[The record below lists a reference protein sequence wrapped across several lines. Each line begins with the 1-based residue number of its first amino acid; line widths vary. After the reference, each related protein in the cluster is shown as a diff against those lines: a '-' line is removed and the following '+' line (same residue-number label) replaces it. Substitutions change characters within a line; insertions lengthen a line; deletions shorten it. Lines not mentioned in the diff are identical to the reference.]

1 MTRTTDDP
9 ATSPRGLQESL
20 LSRSTPEKT
29 LLAIVVFLAV
39 SLTAYTIYYAWAR
52 PFTQI
57 IHGMIFLHFGLTLY
71 YLHLAFGLLTEG
83 SSEVDGPILGRFD
96 DSVQRRYAQ
105 FDTVL
110 CIATAVASVFTGY
123 YFVTEYSRLTGD
135 AILLG
140 YSNTDLTLGLLVVVM
155 VLDATRRAYG
165 WSIAL
170 VGLLSIGYALYGSI
184 FPGFLNHT
192 GLGLRDVTL
201 YGATQVQRSGVY
213 GFITQAGAKYVAI
226 FIMFAGLARAY
237 GILDVI
243 LDLSQRLGRRL
254 RSGIVHVAV
263 VSSMAM
269 GSITGSAA
277 ANAATTGSFTIPM
290 MKRQGVRE
298 DFTAAIEA
306 VASSGGQIMP
316 PVMGVA
322 AFLMADF
329 IGVPYVRIIQAGLL
343 PALLFYFS
351 VTVAVQFAV
360 LRYGWTSDK
369 GDDTGGMFEILFSK
383 SALVIVGYFAL
394 AIGTFYLVRQVLALS
409 LFIAGI
415 ATLVAL
421 LLGRFVHGVATGS
434 DESGL
439 TELRIAVARFCQARY
454 FLIPMAVL
462 VYALAVMQLSAL
474 ATGLYTVLTLI
485 VVMYV
490 RDVTLLL
497 TTGSSDDSWV
507 TGADASES
515 GSAAPSP
522 GSAGSAVSAVPRQLF
537 ATTVKTLR
545 GFKKGALDMAP
556 LVGVLAAMGVIIKM
570 LTQTGLSGKISLRMV
585 ALAGGILVVALFL
598 AMFTSILFGLGMPT
612 PAAYVLVAALL
623 TAPLQE
629 LGVAEI
635 TAHLFV
641 FYFAMLS
648 AITPPVAVGVAV
660 ASRIADSGFL
670 VSAKQALRIGAAG
683 FLIPFALVANDSL
696 VTWTV
701 TGTPIA
707 TFCVFVGV
715 IALTAVTIGFDGRH
729 VLGASH
735 RVAYLALALGAMYAP
750 ALSGSLGN
758 GLATA
763 LQLATAI
770 LAFLGLALAHLD
782 RLPSSVTPRVEAGER

>member
-1 MTRTTDDP
+1 MTETTDDP
-9 ATSPRGLQESL
+9 ATSPGALLEALSKRSL
-20 LSRSTPEKT
+20 SER
-29 LLAIVVFLAV
+29 LLLPLV
-39 SLTAYTIYYAWAR
+39 SLFAVALTGYTIYYAWAR

-57 IHGMIFLHFGLTLY
+57 IHGMVFLHFGLSLY
-71 YLHLAFGLLTEG
+71 YLHLAYERVAKG
-83 SSEVDGPILGRFD
+83 SSVVTGPIVSRCSESIRAL
-96 DSVQRRYAQ
+96 YARL
-105 FDTVL
+105 DTVL
-110 CIATAVASVFTGY
+110 CLATAVASAIAGY
-123 YFVTEYSRLTGD
+123 YFVTGYDRLTGD

-155 VLDATRRAYG
+155 ALDATRRAYG

-170 VGLLSIGYALYGSI
+170 VGVGSVLYALFGSV
-184 FPGFLNHT
+184 FPGFLQHT
-192 GLGLRDVTL
+192 GLSLRDVTL
-201 YGATQVQRSGVY
+201 YGATQIERSGVY

-237 GILDVI
+237 GILDII
-243 LDLSQRLGRRL
+243 LDLSQRLGKRL

-263 VSSMAM
+263 ISSMAM

-290 MKRQGVRE
+290 MKRQGVRK

-329 IGVPYVRIIQAGLL
+329 IGVPYVRIIQAGFI

-351 VTVAVQFAV
+351 VGVAVQFAV

-369 GDDTGGMFEILFSK
+369 GEDTGGILEVVFSK
-383 SALVIVGYFAL
+383 SALVITAYFGL
-394 AIGTFYLVRQVLALS
+394 AVAAFYAARQFAGLS
-409 LFIAGI
+409 LVLSGVGTI
-415 ATLVAL
+415 VAL
-421 LLGRFVHGVATGS
+421 LLGRYVQGVATTSVRGGWA
-434 DESGL
+434 EL
-439 TELRIAVARFCQARY
+439 TRGVEQFFQGRY
-454 FLIPMAVL
+454 FLVPMAVL

-474 ATGLYTVLTLI
+474 ATGLYTVVTL
-485 VVMYV
+485 VAVMYV
-490 RDVTLLL
+490 RDVTLLFIGDEPADAWVAG
-497 TTGSSDDSWV
+497 TDDATGSTPFVGV
-507 TGADASES
+507 TVAK
-515 GSAAPSP
+515 
-522 GSAGSAVSAVPRQLF
+522 QLF
-537 ATTVKTLR
+537 VTTVKTLR
-545 GFKKGALDMAP
+545 GFMKGALDMAP

-585 ALAGGILVVALFL
+585 ALAGGILLIALIL
-598 AMFTSILFGLGMPT
+598 AMLTSILFGLGMPT

-660 ASRIADSGFL
+660 ASRIANSGFL
-670 VSAKQALRIGAAG
+670 ISAKQALRIGIAG

-701 TGTPIA
+701 TGTPVA
-707 TFCVFVGV
+707 TYSVFIGV

-729 VLGASH
+729 VLGLPH
-735 RVAYLALALGAMYAP
+735 RFGYLVLAFGAMYGP
-750 ALSGSLGN
+750 ALAGYIGANTATMLQVAAAT
-758 GLATA
+758 LA
-763 LQLATAI
+763 LVG
-770 LAFLGLALAHLD
+770 LGLAQLD
-782 RLPSSVTPRVEAGER
+782 RLPSAVTPAAELRDR

>member
-1 MTRTTDDP
+1 M
-9 ATSPRGLQESL
+9 LVL
-20 LSRSTPEKT
+20 VT
-29 LLAIVVFLAV
+29 LFAVV
-39 SLTAYTIYYAWAR
+39 LTGYTVYYAWER

-57 IHGMIFLHFGLTLY
+57 IHGMAFLHFGLSLY
-71 YLHLAFGLLTEG
+71 YLNLAYERVAEG
-83 SSEVDGPILGRFD
+83 SSAVEGPIVNRLD
-96 DSVQRRYAQ
+96 TSAQRLVARV
-105 FDTVL
+105 D
-110 CIATAVASVFTGY
+110 TAVCLAVVAVSAYAGY
-123 YFVTEYSRLTGD
+123 YFVTGYDRLTGD

-140 YSNTDLTLGLLVVVM
+140 YSSMDFTLGFIVIVIA
-155 VLDATRRAYG
+155 LDATRRAYG

-170 VGLLSIGYALYGSI
+170 VGGASIFYALFGSV
-184 FPGFLNHT
+184 FPGFLQHT
-192 GLGLRDVTL
+192 GLSMSDVTL
-201 YGATQVQRSGVY
+201 YGATQVERSGVY

-237 GILDVI
+237 GILDIV
-243 LDLSQRLGRRL
+243 LDLSQQLGKRL

-290 MKRQGVRE
+290 MRRQGVRE
-298 DFTAAIEA
+298 DFAAAIEA

-329 IGVPYVRIIQAGLL
+329 IGVPYVRIIQAGFL

-351 VTVAVQFAV
+351 VGVAVQFAV
-360 LRYGWTSDK
+360 LRYGWTSDR
-369 GDDTGGMFEILFSK
+369 GDDTGGMFEVIFSK
-383 SALVIVGYFAL
+383 NALVIVAYFAL
-394 AIGTFYLVRQVLALS
+394 AGGAFYGARQFAGLS
-409 LFIAGI
+409 LVLSGL
-415 ATLVAL
+415 ATIGAL
-421 LLGRFVHGVATGS
+421 LLARFGHGVVTSSASDGS
-434 DESGL
+434 A
-439 TELRIAVARFCQARY
+439 ELRDAVEQFFQARY

-462 VYALAVMQLSAL
+462 VYSLAVMQLSAL
-474 ATGLYTVLTLI
+474 ATGFYTTVTLI
-485 VVMYV
+485 AVMYV
-490 RDVTLLL
+490 RDVTLLFI
-497 TTGSSDDSWV
+497 SDEPEDSWV
-507 TGADASES
+507 AGAATGAASTAS
-515 GSAAPSP
+515 LAPTL
-522 GSAGSAVSAVPRQLF
+522 PRQLF
-537 ATTVKTLR
+537 VTTVKTLR

-585 ALAGGILVVALFL
+585 SLAGGILLIALIL
-598 AMFTSILFGLGMPT
+598 AMLTSILFGLGMPT

-670 VSAKQALRIGAAG
+670 TSAKQALRIGIAG

-696 VTWTV
+696 VTWTAA
-701 TGTPIA
+701 GTPVA
-707 TFCVFVGV
+707 AFSVFVGV

-729 VLGASH
+729 VLGMPH
-735 RVAYLALALGAMYAP
+735 RFAYLALALAALYGP
-750 ALSGSLGN
+750 ALSGYIGSN
-758 GLATA
+758 VATA
-763 LQLATAI
+763 LQVGAAAIALA
-770 LAFLGLALAHLD
+770 GLALVQLD
-782 RLPSSVTPRVEAGER
+782 RLPDAVTPAAEVRE

>member
-1 MTRTTDDP
+1 MV
-9 ATSPRGLQESL
+9 
-20 LSRSTPEKT
+20 T
-29 LLAIVVFLAV
+29 LLAVC
-39 SLTAYTIYYAWAR
+39 LTGYTIYFALER

-57 IHGMIFLHFGLTLY
+57 IHGMVFLHFGLTLY
-71 YLHLAFGLLTEG
+71 YLYLAFELLTEG
-83 SSEVDGPILGRFD
+83 SSVVDGPVLRRFD
-96 DSVQRRYAQ
+96 EPIQRRFAQ
-105 FDTVL
+105 FDTLVCL
-110 CIATAVASVFTGY
+110 VTAVVSTVSGY
-123 YFVTEYSRLTGD
+123 YFVTNYDRLTGD

-140 YSNTDLTLGLLVVVM
+140 YSNLDLTLGLIMVVV

-170 VGLLSIGYALYGSI
+170 VGVISIVYALYGAF
-184 FPGFLNHT
+184 FPGFLSHT

-201 YGATQVQRSGVY
+201 YGATQIERSGVY

-237 GILDVI
+237 GILDII
-243 LDLSQRLGRRL
+243 LDLSQRVGNRL

-290 MKRQGVRE
+290 MQRQGVRE

-351 VTVAVQFAV
+351 VTIAVQFAV

-369 GDDTGGMFEILFSK
+369 GEDTGGMGEVILSK
-383 SALVIVGYFAL
+383 DSLVIVLYTALGAGAFAL
-394 AIGTFYLVRQVLALS
+394 ARQVLGLS
-409 LFIAGI
+409 LFVSAG
-415 ATLVAL
+415 AALAAL
-421 LLGRFVHGVATGS
+421 LLGRFAHGVVTGS
-434 DESGL
+434 GSGSREML
-439 TELRIAVARFCQARY
+439 DAVAGFCYARY
-454 FLIPMAVL
+454 FLIPLVVL

-485 VVMYV
+485 VTMYI
-490 RDVTLLL
+490 RDLLL
-497 TTGSSDDSWV
+497 LLIDGSTDDDWV
-507 TGADASES
+507 VDGDGSAAAGAESSGASES
-515 GSAAPSP
+515 PI
-522 GSAGSAVSAVPRQLF
+522 SAVPRQLF
-537 ATTVKTLR
+537 ATTAKTLR
-545 GFKKGALDMAP
+545 GFKMGALDMAP

-585 ALAGGILVVALFL
+585 ALAGGVLVVALFL

-670 VSAKQALRIGAAG
+670 VSAKQALRVGAAG

-696 VTWTV
+696 VTWTA

-707 TFCVFVGV
+707 AFSVFVGV
-715 IALTAVTIGFDGRH
+715 VALTAVTIGFDGRY
-729 VLGASH
+729 VLGLPH
-735 RVAYLALALGAMYAP
+735 RLTYLTLAMGAMFAP
-750 ALSGSLGN
+750 ALSEFVGGSL
-758 GLATA
+758 AIA
-763 LQLATAI
+763 LQVASAVI
-770 LAFLGLALAHLD
+770 AFLYLTLAHLD
-782 RLPSSVTPRVEAGER
+782 QLPSAVTSGVEPGNR

>member
-1 MTRTTDDP
+1 M
-9 ATSPRGLQESL
+9 
-20 LSRSTPEKT
+20 
-29 LLAIVVFLAV
+29 
-39 SLTAYTIYYAWAR
+39 
-52 PFTQI
+52 
-57 IHGMIFLHFGLTLY
+57 
-71 YLHLAFGLLTEG
+71 
-83 SSEVDGPILGRFD
+83 
-96 DSVQRRYAQ
+96 
-105 FDTVL
+105 
-110 CIATAVASVFTGY
+110 
-123 YFVTEYSRLTGD
+123 TEYGRLTGN

-140 YSNTDLTLGLLVVVM
+140 YSNTDLTLGLIVVVI

-170 VGLLSIGYALYGSI
+170 VGVFSIIYALYGAY
-184 FPGFLNHT
+184 FPSFLNHT

-201 YGATQVQRSGVY
+201 YGATQIERSGVY

-243 LDLSQRLGRRL
+243 LELSQRLGRQL

-263 VSSMAM
+263 ISSMAM

-290 MKRQGVRE
+290 MQRQGVRE
-298 DFTAAIEA
+298 DYTAAIEA

-329 IGVPYVRIIQAGLL
+329 IGVPYLRIIQAGLF

-351 VTVAVQFAV
+351 VTIAVQFAV
-360 LRYGWTSDK
+360 LRYEWISEKANG
-369 GDDTGGMFEILFSK
+369 TGGLLKVIFSK
-383 SALVIVGYFAL
+383 SAFLIATYFAL
-394 AIGTFYLVRQVLALS
+394 SVGAFYLARQIFALS
-409 LFIAGI
+409 LLVAG
-415 ATLVAL
+415 AVTLVAL
-421 LLGRFVHGVATGS
+421 LFGRYVHSLTSGS
-434 DESGL
+434 DEGGWSDL
-439 TELRIAVARFCQARY
+439 QTAVAGFCHGRY
-454 FLIPMAVL
+454 FFIPMAVL
-462 VYALAVMQLSAL
+462 VYSLAVMQLSAL
-474 ATGLYTVLTLI
+474 ATGLYTVVTLI

-490 RDVTLLL
+490 RDLTLLL
-497 TTGSSDDSWV
+497 IAGTSDDDWV
-507 TGADASES
+507 I
-515 GSAAPSP
+515 
-522 GSAGSAVSAVPRQLF
+522 AGYDGAVSDSSSPVTTVPRQLF
-537 ATTVKTLR
+537 VTTIKTLR
-545 GFKKGALDMAP
+545 GFKQGALDMAP

-585 ALAGGILVVALFL
+585 ALAGGLLVIALFL

-629 LGVAEI
+629 LGVAKI

-660 ASRIADSGFL
+660 ASRIANSGFL

-696 VTWTV
+696 VTWTL

-707 TFCVFVGV
+707 AFCVFIGV
-715 IALTAVTIGFDGRH
+715 VALTAVTIGFDGRH
-729 VLGASH
+729 VLQLPH
-735 RVAYLALALGAMYAP
+735 RLVYLALALGSMYGSV
-750 ALSGSLGN
+750 LSQFVGG
-758 GLATA
+758 GIATTV
-763 LQLATAI
+763 QLATAV
-770 LAFLGLALAHLD
+770 LALLGLSLAHID
-782 RLPSSVTPRVEAGER
+782 RLPSAVTPRAEVGDR

>member
-1 MTRTTDDP
+1 MTETTDDP
-9 ATSPRGLQESL
+9 ATSP
-20 LSRSTPEKT
+20 TD
-29 LLAIVVFLAV
+29 LLAVLSEGSLSERLLLPLV
-39 SLTAYTIYYAWAR
+39 SLFAVALTGYTIYYAWAR

-57 IHGMIFLHFGLTLY
+57 IHGMVFLHFGLSLY
-71 YLHLAFGLLTEG
+71 YLHLAYERVAKGPSVIT
-83 SSEVDGPILGRFD
+83 GPIVGRW
-96 DSVQRRYAQ
+96 SESMRTLYARV
-105 FDTVL
+105 DIVL
-110 CIATAVASVFTGY
+110 CLATTVTSAIVGY
-123 YFVTEYSRLTGD
+123 YFVAGYDRLTGD

-140 YSNTDLTLGLLVVVM
+140 YSNTDLTLGLIVVVIA
-155 VLDATRRAYG
+155 LDATRRAYG

-170 VGLLSIGYALYGSI
+170 VGVGSVLYALFGSV
-184 FPGFLNHT
+184 FPGFLQHT
-192 GLGLRDVTL
+192 GLSLRDISL
-201 YGATQVQRSGVY
+201 YGATQIERSGLY

-237 GILDVI
+237 GILDII
-243 LDLSQRLGRRL
+243 LDLSQRLGKRL

-263 VSSMAM
+263 ISSMAM

-290 MKRQGVRE
+290 MKRQGVRK

-329 IGVPYVRIIQAGLL
+329 IGVPYVRIIQAGFI

-351 VTVAVQFAV
+351 VGVAVQFAV

-369 GDDTGGMFEILFSK
+369 GEDIGGILEVVFSK
-383 SALVIVGYFAL
+383 SALVITAYFGLAVGAFSA
-394 AIGTFYLVRQVLALS
+394 ARQIAGLSLVLAGVVT
-409 LFIAGI
+409 I
-415 ATLVAL
+415 VAL
-421 LLGRFVHGVATGS
+421 LLGRYVHGVAMTSVSGGRAELTG
-434 DESGL
+434 
-439 TELRIAVARFCQARY
+439 AVEQFFQGRY
-454 FLIPMAVL
+454 FLVPMAVL

-474 ATGLYTVLTLI
+474 ATGLYAVVTL
-485 VVMYV
+485 VAVMYV
-490 RDVTLLL
+490 RDVTLLFIGDESADAWVAG
-497 TTGSSDDSWV
+497 THDATGSTPSVGV
-507 TGADASES
+507 TVGK
-515 GSAAPSP
+515 
-522 GSAGSAVSAVPRQLF
+522 QLF
-537 ATTVKTLR
+537 VTTVKTLR

-585 ALAGGILVVALFL
+585 ALAGGVLLIALIL
-598 AMFTSILFGLGMPT
+598 AMLTSILFGLGMPT

-670 VSAKQALRIGAAG
+670 ISSKQALRIGIAG
-683 FLIPFALVANDSL
+683 FFIPFALVANDSL
-696 VTWTV
+696 VTWTL
-701 TGTPIA
+701 TGTPVA
-707 TFCVFVGV
+707 AVSVFVGV

-729 VLGASH
+729 VLGTPH
-735 RVAYLALALGAMYAP
+735 RLVYLLLAFGALYGP
-750 ALSGSLGN
+750 ALSGFIG
-758 GLATA
+758 GTTATIFQIVTAAVA
-763 LQLATAI
+763 LV
-770 LAFLGLALAHLD
+770 GMALAQLD
-782 RLPSSVTPRVEAGER
+782 RLPKAVTPSAEIREP